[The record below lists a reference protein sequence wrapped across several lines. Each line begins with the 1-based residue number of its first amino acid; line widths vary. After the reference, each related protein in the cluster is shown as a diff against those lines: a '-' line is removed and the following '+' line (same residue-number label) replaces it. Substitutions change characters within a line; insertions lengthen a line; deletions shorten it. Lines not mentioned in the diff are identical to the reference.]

1 MTPPIFVFYLLCC
14 WTPSSL
20 CIFRS
25 NPTPPRIFQ
34 FPVYLSYP
42 FKWYSPQKFI
52 HVCCKCSAPFPTLQP
67 SNVDEGTTKHSPS
80 RVDTDV
86 LAPNTSNDNS
96 NKNNNNENVENTESS
111 DNTKNLAGDGKASSV
126 DSVVEN
132 IVQGLADE
140 VASSVEK
147 EMLVDKMTRY
157 FDSQSGMADSVDV
170 PLIDLQEPQQ
180 PKADDHS
187 QDISNSPEDVPVTPE
202 RSPEFSKASS
212 DGTITY
218 DYTENGNQKSN
229 PAKESAGKTEK
240 ERNIDAGSKTLENI
254 MQSGKLMIDS
264 RKCLALKEQVSYEE
278 GGSFD
283 DSVSFDME
291 NPIVM
296 NVITREKREVNL
308 LDETKYEM
316 YQSSSDSECDDV
328 INLCGF
334 MSALSDVDSGHE
346 VAMEIDDV
354 NLVAKETDKQD
365 IAANLKKQTPVSLLC
380 SVLCEDD
387 SETELSMRGSS
398 TFDAGTTKS
407 RIDAMSDSM
416 TVIQDMLSE
425 MVDHVVSMEAK
436 ESLTNHTVDV
446 QSVVKDILDD
456 IIINVCPEPQVTKVI
471 LSSEGVCKYSTDARK
486 CSSPQE
492 VPEISKESFASY
504 IVKDI
509 IDSVIATVVPEEK
522 CIIVQD
528 DMSSFLEVIDGL
540 TTMNDYLLVEHS
552 DDEDIYHKV
561 RSESDLVEGATSTEH
576 DNKLESLVGRNDEND
591 KETWESIVLMG
602 GKDLIE
608 KKVTTETPET
618 ALRDVKTSPE
628 KEVDVKSS
636 SDSDYNQILSALAYE
651 DELFSD
657 GDQLVAAY
665 LASDEEVEWRT
676 TDSENSQESSFDE
689 ADFSSLGTRVVSCL
703 WSPKPKLKSE
713 TEVLPSEIPED
724 IAPQPTTPVHMEAT
738 GSATQTADKSL
749 PLMTGSSGSPPDES
763 DTSSSTSSDSDE
775 AILQESSLDL
785 DDEYLE
791 TNFPTLSNIVVD
803 EGPKPEVLAGASQEE
818 GTTDLEAP
826 EEQTLHAL
834 RNALDCVLPEREE
847 PETSALDE
855 TGDLVDVEG
864 PVGTSSPRRPGSV
877 SPDVSPDIT
886 WNENPPGS
894 RSPSYCGFWS
904 PPRIRSPVGSESP
917 RSIGSDSPSYQG
929 SASPAR
935 SRSPSV
941 MSSVG
946 SRGSRSPSPAAPQ
959 SSSSPEPWTSPQQ
972 QGSRSPGSRSPSSKH
987 SSSASSRS
995 RSVSPAGP
1003 RSPSP
1008 SHSEGSVK
1016 SRVSSRSSFSSRTGR
1031 STTPSSRSRSPSSG
1045 KLSGTL
1051 SPQSSRSVSSTSSR
1065 SSSRSRS
1072 PEPLAKRL
1080 PVSSDEIIHAQ
1091 IQSYRS
1097 AHVITKRRQVID
1109 RRHPLIDSSAE
1120 MSDVSDRVID
1130 STSKMIDR
1138 ESDVSDAESGPASP
1152 ASVGDASPVFSPSS
1166 PAKPQDAS
1174 IYWNDQDT
1182 SPHNV
1187 QQDIGKVT
1195 EKSGLNGSSPGS
1207 KQENKD
1213 SPTLPGQES
1222 LDRTQT
1228 TAGSPIKSSPSS
1240 PEPGSPVKSSPS
1252 SPEPGSPLRSSPS
1265 SPDIASPVRS
1275 YPSSPGAGSPK
1286 SSPSS
1291 PEPCTLAVRSSPTS
1305 PDAGSPL
1312 RSSPSSPDPVLQADD
1327 PFHYPSEEEPS
1338 GQSEGDS
1345 SRRLQNIVQ
1354 PSVSTESVQDNQKH
1368 FMSRQPDSETNANFY
1383 EALCLSLEKVAKAR
1397 AIQDQHDAVP
1407 ETSGVTETPTVI
1419 EHSEEVE
1426 CTIRV
1431 IDKSS
1436 EIIDKSAAD
1445 IGTKGR
1451 EKSFAEEVSEKLK
1464 VIESE
1469 QNKEDLEVAK
1479 ANEETVQG
1487 NKKGENGNQD
1497 VCESM
1502 LGASKEISEITDAES
1517 ARESPIFVPRVLPN
1531 LTGNLDLGF
1540 SDSDGDVTPGLAHHD
1555 IQITPDPANFLSNEN
1570 ATTEVDTPLQEE
1582 VHKVCDYAI
1591 SLIESP
1597 PVVTCQDKARESD
1610 KNVTSEAGDENVP
1623 PKTVP
1628 STEAAMS
1635 PKETPETCHTTSK
1648 FTNIETPQ
1656 FPFAEILGSQPDK
1669 ARQPI
1674 VGFSGVRS
1682 PVLGKLLREFTP
1694 NKSNAESPRK
1704 SSLVNTQPLSPS
1716 RHSPNIMPAT
1726 TSSPLVLSLTTSPII
1741 ATTTLATL
1749 TTITTS
1755 TTYSTPSVFVSPPPI
1770 SSTLNPISMAKL
1782 SSKLTTNGQTSQSS
1796 NTSNTINLL
1805 QHPLNKP
1812 QLGSN
1817 STTQSQIM
1825 SRPKKSN
1832 SSSIVNTQKIHFS
1845 NSVNTCSTVVPVS
1858 VNNSLVSPVNSLNSG
1873 LGSLAPN
1880 TQTLSQSTLAAT
1892 CTVTHSTHTIAS
1904 TDIVH
1909 SAHTV
1914 QPTNT
1919 IQSAQPITS
1928 SSTTSS
1934 VGTPYVPTPYHVMEG
1949 ISVLGVLQKEAISRE
1964 EGKDKVEKS
1973 NEVITTDGAPPKKKR
1988 GRPFGSKNKPKDK
2001 PQSGMENQSIAD
2013 SQSGSSSK
2021 PKGKK
2026 GRPPGSKNKPK
2037 DKSQDVCKKIISDSE
2052 STATEAETS
2061 QDGVRVKKRKGR
2073 PPENK
2078 NKRQSESE
2086 NRSDSETTTATETE
2100 SEHGVRRRRRQT
2112 GDADLCSIPLSGLD
2126 DSFVDALLGF
2136 SSDEEVIS
2144 QSKKDKTK
2152 QIKKSA
2158 KSLDV
2163 DSKPKKQRRKSQP
2176 PKSQTD
2182 SSAKASKASEEQ
2194 ETTNVRSTKDK
2205 ESEVYEFATTDDN
2218 VPLDQLRKDRMKTG
2232 DVQETVAEVMQDVLD
2247 NVENKAV
2254 ASPEKDQAKTQN
2266 AGISEPD
2273 TIIISDSD
2281 NQIGNRD
2288 NSDAAVIESD
2298 LESEARLDL
2307 HLTGTE
2313 SADSSPSG
2321 KGPALHVREPPPT
2334 DYDQL
2339 QSNGN
2344 TTQPDLHSVSQV
2356 QEDQA
2361 QVSDVDKIVV
2371 IHDQVVTESSVEC
2384 DPSPQIN
2391 NKNVHNGTA
2400 HKESV
2405 NKEQNLNTSET
2416 QDTITSQTSEVEVK
2430 SRDNAEK
2437 GNANIER
2444 PSENV
2449 IEEKSDVAPKADSD
2463 DDLVFVKLT
2472 RKEDRIVEIDL
2483 CDSDDDK
2490 VGTEVNSKMPNAVSC
2505 ETEIQAKADKVKVC
2519 DSFDLEEELPPLPW
2533 AVSDTSNTTSNLPDQ
2548 AETTEQHARDD
2559 VQSDGIDT
2567 EVGVNQVCETESSAA
2582 SQQLVIHGDIAEERP
2597 QEKEQTSEL
2606 AGEVSSECAVEPETS
2621 TVSDKQV
2628 VQEEVAEEK
2637 GNDKTDEIAELSGDQ
2652 TQEEFIHEIGEKE
2665 QTNDVSEEINREQA
2679 EHIDTDQVQKQ
2690 TIEDASANEIAQIME
2705 KGSEK
2710 PNRAAQEKEHTSTDI
2725 ATEISPTSKDDLRKI
2740 KSPIPIEELKPVR
2753 VVVSPPERREANKVL
2768 QKFLK
2773 TSSSKSQSEPSKQS
2787 VQSTPPWY
2795 KGKKTA
2801 LYGEKSR
2808 KSSDNSSVLKT
2819 PPWLKPTGKTA
2830 ASSGSDARSETGKQ
2844 SSSAEVPLSD
2854 AEKENP
2860 SLVIR
2865 SMRKE
2870 FQEEMKESRKRTTS
2884 KSSSISSDFPGSL
2897 IPAAVDLPSGLDS
2910 SRSSRSHTPEHIL
2923 TPGRDF
2929 SPESNT
2935 EPVLKPM
2942 RDRSGSPEQST
2953 TPRQRSKSPTRKS
2966 VSPTKERSVSPI
2978 PPVPVENKGK
2988 STKKSKTPR
2997 KKSKTPKKK
3006 SGSDTIQLRPVQ
3018 VLPPVKSRGKKY
3030 YRYPI
3035 QSPVGGMVL
3044 AAIPYYKLKDLTI
3057 ALTAKD
3063 KKKADL
3069 CYKKKNKPVKAAKTP
3084 VKAKKQKGA
3093 LKKPRKRLQLSSLLS
3108 DSDITEDDEKEEDEG
3123 KVKKDVEKSK
3133 SKIVKQYVISSDSD
3147 SSLSSTDD
3155 DDTPLH
3161 LMKEKAKEKKKSW
3174 KTPSVQTSQKKIVD
3188 LTIGASS
3195 SIQPTKKDKSKEP
3208 SQEKRENKSQ
3218 ELPKRRNV
3226 IESDSESSDTTHDES
3241 EKDPR
3246 GKVDDVK
3253 SAKSDAKANETVR
3266 KSHDALKTL
3275 EVSDK
3280 RINIVTVQPVGE
3292 SEDMVR
3298 TDKEERVRKDSG
3310 SEANIKTSKL
3320 EKARKESG
3328 ETRTDKGERVR
3339 KDSGLEAKIKTSKL
3353 EKVRK
3358 KSGEK
3363 VSKSVDSADKR
3374 DSSFERKKQQ
3384 SEIKEKRTPT
3394 KDKPHKQVIDLTG
3407 DRSHQSPKR
3416 KSEKDRRDSN
3426 LEMLRKL
3433 KLMKAKK
3440 LAAKASKSYSKDVS
3454 KVKVHSLTKSPHVAK
3469 DSTSEIKQQKL
3480 EKMKKKQEKR
3490 DKIIRKAMSVQVIIP
3505 REEKEIADKKLRE
3518 IKEEEAKAKENKE
3531 KVNKMSQWAK
3541 DNMAKLKQQLK
3552 EKQEKQKI
3560 RNIPLPSESSGK
3572 EAELW
3577 QGLTAAPDLDKVM
3590 VNPYGSERKESGKQA
3605 VKRPAKEEVSTD
3617 PAKRAKLI
3625 ASKSNRQTLEYM
3637 EPPPLG
3643 GFKIP
3648 KRSTNQPPEE
3658 QVRYIPGEKRQV
3670 RGSELR
3676 EDQDRRDF
3684 LELLQSGEAQ
3694 VVSDADSQEDIHR
3707 EGGEGD
3713 KMSSETYDFI
3723 MKHPDMVQKVLQGQG
3738 KGKGG
3743 KGEDVTAKGKSAKEV
3758 TSQGPGGS
3766 GTKRD
3771 MMSEIN
3777 ARKSRLQVQEMYR
3790 RRGAGTRWTL
3800 TRTRGE
3806 QNSERGSERGPGHS
3820 QDTSRRAEV
3829 TMDTIENAH
3838 CMFY

>member
-1 MTPPIFVFYLLCC
+1 M
-14 WTPSSL
+14 
-20 CIFRS
+20 
-25 NPTPPRIFQ
+25 
-34 FPVYLSYP
+34 
-42 FKWYSPQKFI
+42 
-52 HVCCKCSAPFPTLQP
+52 QP

-86 LAPNTSNDNS
+86 LAPNTSNENS
-96 NKNNNNENVENTESS
+96 NANNNNENVENTENS
-111 DNTKNLAGDGKASSV
+111 DNTKNLVGDGKASSV

-157 FDSQSGMADSVDV
+157 FDSQSGMADSLDV

-180 PKADDHS
+180 PVTDDHS
-187 QDISNSPEDVPVTPE
+187 QDITNSPEDVPVTPE
-202 RSPEFSKASS
+202 RTPEISKASS

-218 DYTENGNQKSN
+218 DYRENGKQKSS

-240 ERNIDAGSKTLENI
+240 ERNIDTDSKTLEKI
-254 MQSGKLMIDS
+254 AQSGKLMIDS
-264 RKCLALKEQVSYEE
+264 RKCLALKDQVSFEE
-278 GGSFD
+278 GVSSN

-291 NPIVM
+291 NPIAM

-308 LDETKYEM
+308 LDEIKYEM

-334 MSALSDVDSGHE
+334 TSDVSDVE
-346 VAMEIDDV
+346 VAMDIDDV
-354 NLVAKETDKQD
+354 KLVTKETDKQD
-365 IAANLKKQTPVSLLC
+365 IVANLKKQTPISLLC

-387 SETELSMRGSS
+387 SETELPMRGSS
-398 TFDAGTTKS
+398 MLDAGTTTKS
-407 RIDAMSDSM
+407 RIDTVSDSM
-416 TVIQDMLSE
+416 TVIQDMLSG
-425 MVDHVVSMEAK
+425 MVDHVVSLEAK
-436 ESLTNHTVDV
+436 ESLTIHIDSTTGDV
-446 QSVVKDILDD
+446 HSIVRDILDD
-456 IIINVCPEPQVTKVI
+456 IIMNVCSEPQV
-471 LSSEGVCKYSTDARK
+471 LASEGVSEYSTDDRK

-492 VPEISKESFASY
+492 VPEISKESLALY

-509 IDSVIATVVPEEK
+509 IDSVIDTIVPEEK
-522 CIIVQD
+522 GIIVHD

-561 RSESDLVEGATSTEH
+561 QSESDLVEEPTSTEH
-576 DNKLESLVGRNDEND
+576 DNKMESLVGRNDKND

-636 SDSDYNQILSALAYE
+636 SDSEYNQILSALAYE
-651 DELFSD
+651 DEIFSD
-657 GDQLVAAY
+657 GDQLVASY

-676 TDSENSQESSFDE
+676 TDSEDSQESSFDE

-713 TEVLPSEIPED
+713 IEVLPSEIPED

-763 DTSSSTSSDSDE
+763 DTSSSTSSDSGDS
-775 AILQESSLDL
+775 ILQESSLDL

-803 EGPKPEVLAGASQEE
+803 EGPKPKVLDGAGQEE

-834 RNALDCVLPEREE
+834 RNALDCVLPEKEE

-855 TGDLVDVEG
+855 TDDLVDVEG

-877 SPDVSPDIT
+877 SPDVSPNIT
-886 WNENPPGS
+886 WSENPPGS

-1540 SDSDGDVTPGLAHHD
+1540 SDSDGDVTPGLAQHD
-1555 IQITPDPANFLSNEN
+1555 IQITSDAANFLSNKK
-1570 ATTEVDTPLQEE
+1570 ASTEVDTPLQEE
-1582 VHKVCDYAI
+1582 VHKLCDYAI

-1597 PVVTCQDKARESD
+1597 PVVTHQDKAKELD
-1610 KNVTSEAGDENVP
+1610 KDLPSEVGDENVP
-1623 PKTVP
+1623 PKTVQ
-1628 STEAAMS
+1628 STGKGAVS
-1635 PKETPETCHTTSK
+1635 PKETPETCHTAARL
-1648 FTNIETPQ
+1648 TNIATPQ
-1656 FPFAEILGSQPDK
+1656 FPFAEILASQPDK
-1669 ARQPI
+1669 DVGSQPNM
-1674 VGFSGVRS
+1674 GFSGVRS

-1694 NKSNAESPRK
+1694 NKSNAGSPRK

-1726 TSSPLVLSLTTSPII
+1726 TPSPLVLSLTTSPVI
-1741 ATTTLATL
+1741 TSSVVQLTTTSNNVTTLATF

-1770 SSTLNPISMAKL
+1770 SSTLNPLSMAKL
-1782 SSKLTTNGQTSQSS
+1782 SSKLTTNGQTSQSPNS
-1796 NTSNTINLL
+1796 SNTINLL

-1812 QLGSN
+1812 QSGSN

-1825 SRPKKSN
+1825 SRPKKSK
-1832 SSSIVNTQKIHFS
+1832 SSSIANTQKITFS
-1845 NSVNTCSTVVPVS
+1845 NSVNTVTPVS
-1858 VNNSLVSPVNSLNSG
+1858 VNNSLVPPVNSLNSG
-1873 LGSLAPN
+1873 LDTFAPN
-1880 TQTLSQSTLAAT
+1880 TQTLSQSTLTAT
-1892 CTVTHSTHTIAS
+1892 CTVTQSTHTIAS

-1909 SAHTV
+1909 STHTV

-1919 IQSAQPITS
+1919 IQSSQPNTSATITS
-1928 SSTTSS
+1928 S
-1934 VGTPYVPTPYHVMEG
+1934 VKTPYVPTPYHVMEG
-1949 ISVLGVLQKEAISRE
+1949 ISVLGVLQKGEISRE

-1973 NEVITTDGAPPKKKR
+1973 CEAITTDAGPPKKKR

-2001 PQSGMENQSIAD
+2001 PQSGMENQSID
-2013 SQSGSSSK
+2013 NQSGSISK
-2021 PKGKK
+2021 PKGKR

-2037 DKSQDVCKKIISDSE
+2037 DKSHDVCKKIISDSE

-2061 QDGVRVKKRKGR
+2061 QDRVRVKKSKGR
-2073 PPENK
+2073 PPGSK

-2086 NRSDSETTTATETE
+2086 KSDKNCSDSETTTATETE
-2100 SEHGVRRRRRQT
+2100 SEHGVRRHRRQT

-2144 QSKKDKTK
+2144 QSKKDKSK
-2152 QIKKSA
+2152 QTKKSA
-2158 KSLDV
+2158 KSVDV
-2163 DSKPKKQRRKSQP
+2163 DAKPKKQRRKSQP
-2176 PKSQTD
+2176 SKSQTD
-2182 SSAKASKASEEQ
+2182 SSAKASKTAEEQ
-2194 ETTNVRSTKDK
+2194 ESTNVRSTKDRM
-2205 ESEVYEFATTDDN
+2205 SDVYEFAATDDTTDDN
-2218 VPLDQLRKDRMKTG
+2218 VQLDQLRKNRMKTV
-2232 DVQETVAEVMQDVLD
+2232 DVQEAVAEVMQDVLD

-2281 NQIGNRD
+2281 NQIGNKD
-2288 NSDAAVIESD
+2288 NSEAVVIESD

-2313 SADSSPSG
+2313 SADSSPSH
-2321 KGPALHVREPPPT
+2321 KGPALHVAEPPPT
-2334 DYDQL
+2334 DYDPL

-2356 QEDQA
+2356 QEDQS

-2371 IHDQVVTESSVEC
+2371 IHDEVVTESRVEC
-2384 DPSPQIN
+2384 DPPPQVN
-2391 NKNVHNGTA
+2391 DKNVHNGTD
-2400 HKESV
+2400 HEESV
-2405 NKEQNLNTSET
+2405 NKEQDLNTSET
-2416 QDTITSQTSEVEVK
+2416 QDTITSQTSEIVVK
-2430 SRDNAEK
+2430 SGDDAEK
-2437 GNANIER
+2437 GNANIEK
-2444 PSENV
+2444 PAENV
-2449 IEEKSDVAPKADSD
+2449 IDEESDETPKADSD

-2490 VGTEVNSKMPNAVSC
+2490 VGTEMNSKMPNVASC
-2505 ETEIQAKADKVKVC
+2505 ETEMQVKAHNKVKVC

-2533 AVSDTSNTTSNLPDQ
+2533 AVSDASKTTSNLPEQ

-2559 VQSDGIDT
+2559 VESDGIDT

-2582 SQQLVIHGDIAEERP
+2582 SQQPVIHGDITGERP
-2597 QEKEQTSEL
+2597 QEKEQTFEI
-2606 AGEVSSECAVEPETS
+2606 SSEGAVESETS
-2621 TVSDKQV
+2621 AVIDKQV

-2637 GNDKTDEIAELSGDQ
+2637 VNDKTDEIAELSGDQ
-2652 TQEEFIHEIGEKE
+2652 SQEKFIQEIGEKE
-2665 QTNDVSEEINREQA
+2665 QTNDVSEEIDREQA
-2679 EHIDTDQVQKQ
+2679 EHIDTDHVQKQ
-2690 TIEDASANEIAQIME
+2690 TIEDTIADEIAQIME

-2710 PNRAAQEKEHTSTDI
+2710 PNEATHEKEHTSADI
-2725 ATEISPTSKDDLRKI
+2725 ATERSPTSKDDLRKI

-2753 VVVSPPERREANKVL
+2753 VVVSPPERQEANKVL
-2768 QKFLK
+2768 QKLRQM
-2773 TSSSKSQSEPSKQS
+2773 SSSKSQSESSKRS
-2787 VQSTPPWY
+2787 LHSTPPWY

-2801 LYGEKSR
+2801 LHGEKSR
-2808 KSSDNSSVLKT
+2808 KSNDNSSILKT
-2819 PPWLKPTGKTA
+2819 PPWLKPAGKTA

-2844 SSSAEVPLSD
+2844 PSSAEVPLSD

-2865 SMRKE
+2865 SMRKQLE
-2870 FQEEMKESRKRTTS
+2870 DETRDSRKRTTS

-3806 QNSERGSERGPGHS
+3806 QSSERGLERGPGHS

-3829 TMDTIENAH
+3829 TMDTIEHVH
-3838 CMFY
+3838 CMIY